1 MYLANPARYDRMSY
15 RRCGASGLDLPLI
28 SLGLWQNFGR
38 TTALETQRE
47 IILAAF
53 DAGVTHIDLANNYG
67 PPPGAAETMFGALLE
82 TDLAPYRDELVISTK
97 AGYLM
102 WPGPYGEWGSR
113 KYLRNSLDASLRRLR
128 SDHVDIFYSH
138 RLDPSTPLHETM
150 GALKY
155 AVDSGKA
162 IYAGISSYPAEQTTE
177 ALDIAAGMGLDL
189 LIHQPSYSMLNR
201 WVEQGEP
208 SLLDVLGE
216 RRMGAIVFSPLAQG
230 LLTGKYLDVVPED
243 SRAARDGSFKKS
255 FITPEVVER
264 LRALATIA
272 EGRGQTLAQ
281 MAIAWTLRDE
291 RVTSALIGASS
302 VSQLHDSLG
311 ALDNLSFTDEEL
323 AEIDRHAVDA
333 DINIWK
339 ARSR

>member
-1 MYLANPARYDRMSY
+1 
-15 RRCGASGLDLPLI
+15 
-28 SLGLWQNFGR
+28 
-38 TTALETQRE
+38 
-47 IILAAF
+47 
-53 DAGVTHIDLANNYG
+53 
-67 PPPGAAETMFGALLE
+67 
-82 TDLAPYRDELVISTK
+82 
-97 AGYLM
+97 
-102 WPGPYGEWGSR
+102 
-113 KYLRNSLDASLRRLR
+113 
-128 SDHVDIFYSH
+128 
-138 RLDPSTPLHETM
+138 M

-230 LLTGKYLDVVPED
+230 LLTGKYLDGVPED

-311 ALDNLSFTDEEL
+311 ALDNLSFTDENSPRSTGTRWPPPSPSGRRAHAEL
-323 AEIDRHAVDA
+323 EGAPTRRPSGLASGMGPQGVGAVGV
-333 DINIWK
+333 
-339 ARSR
+339 RSCRDLSSAMACSKSSSVVKDE